1 MPSKDILD
9 KLFGVER
16 QAEALIDEASIEA
29 SRRVSTAKEAAEIAF
44 KASYEALVKAA
55 ETDRIAAE
63 AAADAEHRAAIDAY
77 KSRLEGA
84 PLDRGAFSKA
94 CERFVSGLD

>member
-29 SRRVSTAKEAAEIAF
+29 SRRVSAAKEAAEIAF
-44 KASYEALVKAA
+44 KASYEASVKTA
-55 ETDRIAAE
+55 EKDRMAAE
-63 AAADAEHRAAIDAY
+63 AAADAEHGSVIAEY
-77 KSRLEGA
+77 KARLEGSH
-84 PLDRGAFSKA
+84 LDREAFSEA
-94 CERFVSGLD
+94 CERFVPGMD